1 MADGKLLFETKIDTT
16 GLKKGLADVRAELS
30 GMVNS
35 NAYDNLKAA
44 FEASQ
49 KEVLN
54 FRAAVS
60 ETFDDGV
67 FKVSR
72 LNEEQ
77 RIFYEDLQKGT
88 ANIKR
93 QWDSVNAGFNVTK
106 KILMRIREAM
116 LSLGAGALIAGIALL
131 GTKIVE
137 ITKAL
142 SGFESATEKL
152 SRGALLEQN
161 KTLEESQWRA
171 EQYAKGLGVL
181 KKAQLE
187 LAEYMNKDRSW
198 KERALDYF
206 WVSDGLNEM
215 LDAYYTANEKI
226 LKAGGIS
233 RLDFKANFVDEKT
246 AAEFIANT
254 QKMADAAQKNVV
266 EKTQAMTS
274 EFDKLNQ
281 ELKIAEAGL
290 YALAVAGVTSGKE
303 WDEAVLH
310 YRETADEIER
320 IKNDVLAAT
329 SSIVSAEPAKQVE
342 SWSKSFSDN
351 LKGTEYQSKGLL
363 GGLLFGSDGDGAGI
377 IQQLNDI
384 DKALQENYNQQAL
397 LQGKKDEASR
407 VALAGLKN
415 EEAALIQQKESV
427 KGYFEE
433 YVAGIQAVGNAWSEF
448 GAAVANG
455 ENPLTA
461 FASSLKDSI
470 ANIIDMYADYAMAKA
485 LINSLEPEGQALSAK
500 AFVQY
505 FALKALAG
513 FVRAAHFA
521 KGGVVGGTRAQG
533 DNVPI
538 LASAGE
544 IVLNAAQQRNV
555 AGAMGTSVNVIINNN
570 VPDTSVTA
578 EEDERGNVMIMIE
591 QKVLET
597 MSSPRGQKIIKSAG
611 RGM

>member
-60 ETFDDGV
+60 ETFDDGI

-93 QWDSVNAGFNVTK
+93 QWDSVNAGFNVTR
-106 KILMRIREAM
+106 KIVFRLRETM
-116 LSLGAGALIAGIALL
+116 LTLSTGLLIAGIGYLASKFYEL
-131 GTKIVE
+131 GKQMLGVE
-137 ITKAL
+137 SSAKKLNRILIAE
-142 SGFESATEKL
+142 SGKSI
-152 SRGALLEQN
+152 Q
-161 KTLEESQWRA
+161 ESQRNVESYRKELSLMYDLQRRVA
-171 EQYAKGLGVL
+171 EYEGSDKGMWQRLQGKSAKEFMDVL
-181 KKAQLE
+181 KQFKKE
-187 LAEYMNKDRSW
+187 NKDFIDSI
-198 KERALDYF
+198 
-206 WVSDGLNEM
+206 GLTDKQIINLAKNSET
-215 LDAYYTANEKI
+215 LKKGIDAASSAI
-226 LKAGGIS
+226 Q
-233 RLDFKANFVDEKT
+233 
-246 AAEFIANT
+246 AAE
-254 QKMADAAQKNVV
+254 KNISS
-266 EKTQAMTS
+266 KTQAMTS
-274 EFDKLNQ
+274 EYDKLNQ

-290 YALAVAGVTSGKE
+290 YALAAAGVTSGAE

-310 YRETADEIER
+310 YHETADEIER

-329 SSIVSAEPAKQVE
+329 TSITSAEPAKQVE
-342 SWSKSFSDN
+342 SWAKGFADN
-351 LKGTEYQSKGLL
+351 LKGAKYQSKGLL
-363 GGLLFGSDGDGAGI
+363 GGLIFGTDGDGSDI
-377 IQQLNDI
+377 VQRLNDI
-384 DKALQENYNQQAL
+384 DHALQENYNQQAL

-415 EEAALIQQKESV
+415 EEDALIQQKESV
-427 KGYFEE
+427 KGYFDE
-433 YVAGIQAVGNAWSEF
+433 YVAGIQAVGNAWLAF
-448 GAAVANG
+448 GSAVANG

-555 AGAMGTSVNVIINNN
+555 AGALGTSVNVIINNN

-578 EEDERGNVMIMIE
+578 EEDDRGNVMIMIE

-597 MSSPRGQKIIKSAG
+597 MSSPRGQRIIKSAG
-611 RGM
+611 RGI